1 VHTVPA
7 VPTARR
13 SLPPVKV
20 RSRRRP
26 RAFLQTLVTLTR
38 RGRTAHA
45 PEPSRRRALLLQ
57 IDGLSSRRLREALA
71 RGEMPH
77 LKALLDE
84 GSHHLRSIR
93 AATPTSTPV
102 FTAGLLYGERGG
114 VPGFGW
120 FDRRLG
126 RVVRMDLEADV
137 SALEAE
143 IIGRADGPPL
153 VRDGVTYGTIWAGS
167 AREAFFNVVRFLYG
181 AANPRAIVHDIWDV
195 ASTSVAASHIA
206 GRLLARFALELGVG
220 IHDLQRWVRRVGTSR
235 FEWRFLMMR
244 LFVSVV
250 MRDLSTQ
257 GAILD
262 LCRGVPVVY
271 IDFLGYDEYAHRRGP
286 DSHMALYNLRGIDH
300 CIGRLVRTA
309 RAVPEYRYD
318 VWVFSDHGQSAT
330 QPFERVMGEDL
341 LSFVLGRAARDRA
354 LDVDGEALAELSAL
368 RQEKMLTRSLWRP
381 LRPIAHARAALRRWR
396 LERRLGPVE
405 RTPLDHVEVVTG
417 GSIAHVYF
425 GRHRS
430 DGPGP
435 TLEELRARWPGVL
448 DALAGCR
455 AIGLAVARTDDGG
468 VAVAWRGR
476 WSSLDDR
483 ALDAL
488 PPFVAV
494 GPELLRRHLTRAAL
508 GRRSGDV
515 VVYGAFA
522 EAGNVAFD
530 FEFGSH
536 GGVAPEEL
544 DQFLMVP
551 RGVDCALD
559 GEVAAEEFY
568 RLFSSAYGARR
579 RKGTRRAA

>member
-1 VHTVPA
+1 M
-7 VPTARR
+7 
-13 SLPPVKV
+13 L
-20 RSRRRP
+20 
-26 RAFLQTLVTLTR
+26 LQTLVTLSR
-38 RGRTAHA
+38 RGRAA
-45 PEPSRRRALLLQ
+45 RPPEPSRRRALLLQ

-77 LKALLDE
+77 LARLLAR

-126 RVVRMDLEADV
+126 RVVRMDLDVDV
-137 SALEAE
+137 SALERE
-143 IIGRADGPPL
+143 IVGRAAGRPL
-153 VRDGVTYGTIWAGS
+153 VDDGVTYGTIWAGN

-181 AANPRAIVHDIWDV
+181 AANPRAIARNAWDV
-195 ASTSVAASHIA
+195 ASTGLAASHIA

-220 IHDLQRWVRRVGTSR
+220 MYDLQRWVRRVGTAR

-262 LCRGVPVVY
+262 VLRGVPIVY

-300 CIGRLVRTA
+300 SIGRLVRA
-309 RAVPEYRYD
+309 VRAVSEYRYD
-318 VWVFSDHGQSAT
+318 IWVFSDHGQSAT
-330 QPFERVMGEDL
+330 TPFERVMGQDL
-341 LSFVLGRAARDRA
+341 LAFVLAHAARDRG
-354 LDVDGEALAELSAL
+354 LEVDADALADLSRL
-368 RQEKMLTRSLWRP
+368 RQEEMLRRSLWRP
-381 LRPIAHARAALRRWR
+381 LRPIAHARAAARRWR
-396 LERRLGPVE
+396 LTRRLGPVE

-425 GRHRS
+425 GRHR
-430 DGPGP
+430 DEEAGP
-435 TLEELRARWPGVL
+435 TLEELRARWPNVVE
-448 DALAGCR
+448 ALAGCR
-455 AIGLAVARTDDGG
+455 AIGLAVARTDDDR

-476 WSSLDDR
+476 WWSLDDP

-488 PPFVAV
+488 PPFRSV
-494 GPELLRRHLTRAAL
+494 GADLLRQHLARAAL
-508 GRRSGDV
+508 GRRSGDI

-522 EAGNVAFD
+522 EAGDIAFD

-544 DQFLMVP
+544 DQFVIVP

-568 RLFSSAYGARR
+568 HVFSSVYGARGSSR
-579 RKGTRRAA
+579 QRHAA